1 MPQNSKV
8 HAPAILVLED
18 GSFFEGHSVGVAGVT
33 TGEVVFNTSMS
44 GYQEILTDPSYAGQM
59 ITFTAP
65 HIGNY
70 GTNSDDMESDGV
82 HAEGM
87 IVRDFST
94 MASNHRSDASLSQFL
109 KDQNVIAISGVDT
122 RSLTRRLRKGVQMGI
137 IATHKTSEDIDELV
151 DMLNQETPYGLID
164 YVSQVCVRYNSSY
177 GSEDHPHVVVIDYGV
192 KQSIIRNLVER
203 GLRVTVV
210 PPTPSM
216 EALKYLNPDGIL
228 LSNGPG
234 DPDRMG
240 RHLDRILALSREYVT
255 FGICLGHQLL
265 AKAYGAETFKLP
277 FGHRGPNQPVKDLET
292 QKVAITSQNHGYA
305 VREETLPPELK
316 VTHSNLNDGTVAGLV
331 HQTLPIVS
339 VQYHPEAGPGPRDA
353 QSFFDKLMDALR

>member
-1 MPQNSKV
+1 MPQNAKV
-8 HAPAILVLED
+8 PAILVLED
-18 GSFFEGHSVGVAGVT
+18 GSFFEGYSVGIDGT
-33 TGEVVFNTSMS
+33 TIGEVVFNTSMS

-70 GTNSDDMESDGV
+70 GTNSDDMESDKV

-109 KDQNVIAISGVDT
+109 QDQNVIAISGVDT
-122 RSLTRRLRKGVQMGI
+122 RSLTRKLRNGVQMGI
-137 IATHKTSEDIDELV
+137 IATHKTSEDVDELV
-151 DMLNQETPYGLID
+151 GILIQATPYGAVD
-164 YVSQVCVRYNSSY
+164 YVSQVCVRYNHTR
-177 GSEDHPHVVVIDYGV
+177 GSEDQPHVVVIDYGV

-203 GLRVTVV
+203 DLRVTVV

-216 EALKYLNPDGIL
+216 DVLKDLNPDGIM

-234 DPDRMG
+234 DPDRMEN
-240 RHLDRILALSREYVT
+240 HLDRIREISSEYVT

-265 AKAYGAETFKLP
+265 AKAYGAETFKLI

-292 QKVAITSQNHGYA
+292 QKVAITSQNHGFA
-305 VREETLPPELK
+305 VREETLPPELR
-316 VTHSNLNDGTVAGLV
+316 VTHRNLNDGTVAGLV

-353 QSFFDKLMDALR
+353 QNFFSQLVEALK